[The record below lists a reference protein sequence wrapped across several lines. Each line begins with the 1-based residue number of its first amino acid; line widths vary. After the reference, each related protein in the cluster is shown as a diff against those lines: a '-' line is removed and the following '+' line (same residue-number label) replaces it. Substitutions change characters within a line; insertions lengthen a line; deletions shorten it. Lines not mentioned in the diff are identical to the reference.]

1 VKPTPKKDE
10 YDWKLAMSQLSP
22 VIIRAVALMRI
33 TRRETTAM
41 TTRAMMELMGEV
53 RGQML
58 FCLRP
63 RVDQILR
70 TRLARCEAGC
80 FAYFAAMSS
89 LKPWIL
95 AARPKTLGAAI
106 APVLVGSVLG
116 WKLGGQFCVWLMLDT
131 LAACMC
137 LQIATNL
144 FNDALDSLKGS
155 DTKARI
161 GPVRITASGMMP
173 TKTVLGVAV
182 GVLALAAA
190 LSVPLIWY
198 RGWPIV
204 AIGIPSLYFC
214 FGYTGGPW
222 PLAYRGLGEFFVVL
236 FFGLVAVTGS
246 AYVQSGHW
254 YGEALVAGLQV
265 GMLSTVLIAINN
277 LRDIEEDTKTGKR
290 TLAVRFGKTFARW
303 EIRGLMLSALLLS
316 FFWISLKFAHD
327 ERFVLGGMLTLFAL
341 LLAIGISRDV
351 KHEPSAVLNKTL
363 AKAGAMLML
372 FSVLFCVGLMI

>member
-1 VKPTPKKDE
+1 
-10 YDWKLAMSQLSP
+10 
-22 VIIRAVALMRI
+22 
-33 TRRETTAM
+33 
-41 TTRAMMELMGEV
+41 
-53 RGQML
+53 
-58 FCLRP
+58 
-63 RVDQILR
+63 
-70 TRLARCEAGC
+70 
-80 FAYFAAMSS
+80 
-89 LKPWIL
+89 
-95 AARPKTLGAAI
+95 
-106 APVLVGSVLG
+106 VLVGSVLG

-144 FNDALDSLKGS
+144 FNDALDSIKGS
-155 DTKARI
+155 DTKERL

-173 TKTVLGVAV
+173 PKTVLGAAV

-198 RGWPIV
+198 SGWPII

-254 YGEALVAGLQV
+254 YVEAIVAGLQV

-290 TLAVRFGKTFARW
+290 TLAVRFGKKFARA
-303 EIRGLMLSALLLS
+303 EIEALIVGAFLLGFYWLAVDDLWFAFLFTLVPFS
-316 FFWISLKFAHD
+316 F
-327 ERFVLGGMLTLFAL
+327 M
-341 LLAIGISRDV
+341 GITVVKGVR
-351 KHEPSAVLNKTL
+351 KHEPSPIYNKFLAV
-363 AKAGAMLML
+363 AGAHLVVFALM
-372 FSVLFCVGLMI
+372 FCMGAFFAERYRNG

>member
-1 VKPTPKKDE
+1 
-10 YDWKLAMSQLSP
+10 MSK
-22 VIIRAVALMRI
+22 
-33 TRRETTAM
+33 
-41 TTRAMMELMGEV
+41 
-53 RGQML
+53 
-58 FCLRP
+58 
-63 RVDQILR
+63 
-70 TRLARCEAGC
+70 
-80 FAYFAAMSS
+80 

-116 WKLGGQFCVWLMLDT
+116 WKLSGQFCVWLMLDT

-144 FNDALDSLKGS
+144 FNDALDGLKGS
-155 DTKARI
+155 DTKERL
-161 GPVRITASGMMP
+161 GPVRITASGMMAP
-173 TKTVLGVAV
+173 RTVLKVAA
-182 GVLALAAA
+182 GVLLLATL
-190 LSVPLIWY
+190 LSLPLVWY

-246 AYVQSGHW
+246 AFVQSGHW
-254 YGEALVAGLQV
+254 YFEAIIAGFQV

-290 TLAVRFGKTFARW
+290 TLAVRFGKRFARW
-303 EIRGLMLSALLLS
+303 EIRGLMIAAVLFSVYWALRLC
-316 FFWISLKFAHD
+316 FGD
-327 ERFVLGGMLTLFAL
+327 YRFVSAGVLTMAFAPL
-341 LLAIGISRDV
+341 LVGPISRDINR
-351 KHEPSAVLNKTL
+351 EPSSALNKTL
-363 AKAGAMLML
+363 AKGGALLML
-372 FSVLFCVGLMI
+372 FSILFCVGLLVQIVPGR